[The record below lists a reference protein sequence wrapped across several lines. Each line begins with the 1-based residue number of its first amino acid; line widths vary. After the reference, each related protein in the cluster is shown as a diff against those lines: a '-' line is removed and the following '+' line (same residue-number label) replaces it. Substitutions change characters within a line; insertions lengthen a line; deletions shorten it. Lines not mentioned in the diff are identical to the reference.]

1 MKATTTMTTTMM
13 MTMRNNYC
21 LVLGVCSFMQIQIPS
36 AFGEGDEGF
45 MLNLLDEMLH
55 PRAGAVCLSQQY
67 INELEK
73 RPGYLLL
80 LMVPSLR

>member
-1 MKATTTMTTTMM
+1 MTR
-13 MTMRNNYC
+13 MRNNYC
-21 LVLGVCSFMQIQIPS
+21 LVSGVCSFMQIQIPN
-36 AFGEGDEGF
+36 AFSEADEGF

-55 PRAGAVCLSQQY
+55 PQPGSVCLSQQY

>member
-1 MKATTTMTTTMM
+1 
-13 MTMRNNYC
+13 
-21 LVLGVCSFMQIQIPS
+21 MQIQIPS
-36 AFGEGDEGF
+36 EFGEGDEGF
-45 MLNLLDEMLH
+45 MLNVLDEMLH

-80 LMVPSLR
+80 LMVPLCDEW